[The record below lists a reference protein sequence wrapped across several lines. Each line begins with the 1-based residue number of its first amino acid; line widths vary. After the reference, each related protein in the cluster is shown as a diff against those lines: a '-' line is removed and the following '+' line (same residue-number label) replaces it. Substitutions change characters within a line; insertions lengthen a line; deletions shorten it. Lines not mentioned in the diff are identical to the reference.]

1 MAQLV
6 LKNIDAETAEK
17 LEMRA
22 KRLGTT
28 PEEEAAQLLRE
39 RLRAEP
45 QRELT
50 MASTAAVKTRAFFT
64 TASTLEPEIASEMHG
79 SKDELVKL
87 REEGNQELRDD
98 QETQHTGVDHRFVRK
113 HGFLVFVGAVTGEE
127 FPDHRVLRDER
138 IAALL
143 EGADEGRV

>member
-17 LEMRA
+17 LEIRA

-39 RLRAEP
+39 RLRLEP
-45 QRELT
+45 QRELET
-50 MASTAAVKTRAFFT
+50 KNSAAAKTPAIVTTANKLDPEMMSKLAALEGELFNQREDVNKKTRDD
-64 TASTLEPEIASEMHG
+64 EEIEHSVA
-79 SKDELVKL
+79 D
-87 REEGNQELRDD
+87 
-98 QETQHTGVDHRFVRK
+98 TRFVRK
-113 HGFLVFVGAVTGEE
+113 YGFLVFTGAVTTEE
-127 FPDHRVLRDER
+127 IPDHRVLRDER

-143 EGADEGRV
+143 EGTDEGRV

>member
-45 QRELT
+45 HRELA
-50 MASTAAVKTRAFFT
+50 MASTTAVKTPAIVT
-64 TASTLEPEIASEMHG
+64 TANTIPPEIASELAG
-79 SKDELVKL
+79 LGAEVKL
-87 REEGNQELRDD
+87 REEFSKKTRDEQD
-98 QETQHTGVDHRFVRK
+98 TQHSGVDHRFVRK
-113 HGFLVFVGAVTGEE
+113 HGFLVFVGAVKTEE
-127 FPDHRVLRDER
+127 IPDHRVLRDER
-138 IAALL
+138 IVALL

>member
-39 RLRAEP
+39 RLRGEP
-45 QRELT
+45 HREPAT
-50 MASTAAVKTRAFFT
+50 TSAAAVKTPAFVT
-64 TASTLEPEIASEMHG
+64 MANTLDPELASELADLQHEL
-79 SKDELVKL
+79 SKQREAFSKKTTDE
-87 REEGNQELRDD
+87 QEI
-98 QETQHTGVDHRFVRK
+98 QHSGVDHRFIRK
-113 HGFLVFVGAVTGEE
+113 HGFLVFVGAVKTEE
-127 FPDHRVLRDER
+127 IPDHRVVRDER